1 MKASLVIK
9 FFALTMML
17 SPHIFAEPGFNG
29 TTPGCGG
36 SGCHTL
42 QNGIVTATLLSNL
55 QVRITLTGTT
65 ASVGGELVNESGNV
79 VAVNNSTG
87 NNPFI
92 LTAPS
97 PGKYKVNAGYK
108 NPSRRWDS
116 TTVVI
121 ATTDIKDNLI
131 ENTPHVYKLHYNYPN
146 PFNPSTIIR
155 YQLSLP
161 SKVSL
166 RVYDVNGNEV
176 ERLVDE
182 LKAAGIHEVNFD
194 AKGLAS
200 GIYFYKLQAGS
211 FVETKKMMLLR

>member
-17 SPHIFAEPGFNG
+17 SPLIFAEPGFNG